1 MNTKTYSN
9 WQKWLI
15 AIAIFGGF
23 GLSQICSPIVQKLV
37 SAYPDTA
44 VATIRQVTT
53 IPSLMS
59 CLVGMVLSL
68 FVGKQVSYKTALVA
82 GLALCAVGGTMPA
95 FCNATFTIVI
105 IARIIYGFG
114 FSVLAMRNPII
125 AKAVGEEESA
135 KWIGHG
141 MSIAN
146 ISSVVCIYKR
156 FQARE
161 SGDNNFFNGSAQ
173 WRCSRRSVSDTVLVY
188 KTCRVIRKL
197 RSNPVFICGCRNSG
211 AADLRADLPEKTLAS
226 VDKVTH
232 ARRTFWHAAGRV
244 IVLDLRQPASL
255 RPLPCPAHAKPD

>member
-1 MNTKTYSN
+1 
-9 WQKWLI
+9 
-15 AIAIFGGF
+15 
-23 GLSQICSPIVQKLV
+23 
-37 SAYPDTA
+37 
-44 VATIRQVTT
+44 
-53 IPSLMS
+53 MS
-59 CLVGMVLSL
+59 CLVGMVLSI

-135 KWIGHG
+135 KWIGYG

-173 WRCSRRSVSDTVLVY
+173 WRCSRRSVSDTVLV
-188 KTCRVIRKL
+188 KPAELFGSSAQTRFLFVAVEI
-197 RSNPVFICGCRNSG
+197 
-211 AADLRADLPEKTLAS
+211 AALLIYELIYQKR
-226 VDKVTH
+226 H
-232 ARRTFWHAAGRV
+232 
-244 IVLDLRQPASL
+244 
-255 RPLPCPAHAKPD
+255 

>member
-1 MNTKTYSN
+1 MVFKCLFYYAVWNIICGILRHNQLHAVYVLWGYCFFFKRGDLTGRFIRSKSSKISRLVIN
-9 WQKWLI
+9 SPSMG
-15 AIAIFGGF
+15 ASVIAIFV
-23 GLSQICSPIVQKLV
+23 GLCLNSSALITLLSKYWTLREGV
-37 SAYPDTA
+37 SAAHIGAKKRKMFGRFVMTVKCFCIFFEDTA
-44 VATIRQVTT
+44 
-53 IPSLMS
+53 
-59 CLVGMVLSL
+59 
-68 FVGKQVSYKTALVA
+68 
-82 GLALCAVGGTMPA
+82 
-95 FCNATFTIVI
+95 
-105 IARIIYGFG
+105 
-114 FSVLAMRNPII
+114 
-125 AKAVGEEESA
+125 
-135 KWIGHG
+135 
-141 MSIAN
+141 
-146 ISSVVCIYKR
+146 VVCIYKR

-255 RPLPCPAHAKPD
+255 RPLPCPAHAKPDWTN